1 MRKRYASLLQA
12 ALGLFLCVGAAKA
25 QVVVSS
31 KIDTEGSILGTMII
45 DVLNAHG
52 IPTVNKLQLG
62 GTPIVRKALLA
73 GQIDIYPEYT
83 GNAAY
88 FFHKTDEPIWS
99 DPPKAYN
106 EAKTLDMAVNHIV
119 WLTPAPA
126 DNSWAIALR
135 KDVSQPHHIVTFS
148 DFARYLNNGGKIKL
162 AASAEF
168 VNSPAALPAFE
179 KAYGFTLKPR
189 QLLILSGGDTMATI
203 TAAARNTN
211 DVNAAMVYTTDGGIA
226 ASGLVVLA
234 DDKHV
239 EPVYQPAP
247 IIRAAVLARYPAIA
261 DLLKPVF
268 LSLTTPVLQDLN
280 GKVEV
285 GGEAVQAVVGAYL
298 HSKGFLK

>member
-1 MRKRYASLLQA
+1 MRKRYISLLQA
-12 ALGLFLCVGAAKA
+12 ALGLFLCMGAAKA

-99 DPPKAYN
+99 DPSKAYN